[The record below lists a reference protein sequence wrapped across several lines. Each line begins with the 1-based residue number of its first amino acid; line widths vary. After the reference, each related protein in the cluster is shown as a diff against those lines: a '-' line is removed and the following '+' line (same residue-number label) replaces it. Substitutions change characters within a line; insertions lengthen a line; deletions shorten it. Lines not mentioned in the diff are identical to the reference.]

1 MRITHYTPGP
11 LTMKWTQRDA
21 KKTYKHAASKNEKPE
36 PAASSSC
43 LTRMET
49 CADPPIH
56 HFFQVITRLGRVG
69 SPSRSYSPQS
79 IPFPSSRAE
88 TRRCCEARLAQAG
101 LLGKRPKWNGSL
113 CFYFTLMR
121 PARRETDLLSPLALS
136 RPSPERAVCH
146 MCGRHIRPHA
156 RFVIT

>member
-1 MRITHYTPGP
+1 MHDTGSCPLHITLRDPLQMR
-11 LTMKWTQRDA
+11 WTQRDA
-21 KKTYKHAASKNEKPE
+21 KKTYQTRRIKKRKPE

-56 HFFQVITRLGRVG
+56 HSLSSHYSARSFG
-69 SPSRSYSPQS
+69 SPGRSYSPPS
-79 IPFPSSRAE
+79 IPFPSSTAE
-88 TRRCCEARLAQAG
+88 TRRCCEARLAQAR

-121 PARRETDLLSPLALS
+121 PTRRETDLLSPLALS
-136 RPSPERAVCH
+136 RPSPFACCLLSYVR
-146 MCGRHIRPHA
+146 
-156 RFVIT
+156 